1 MARKFLFALPFL
13 MIVPANAQDDKVAN
27 SYERIGKALQACRTR
42 FLQRFGDTKTGQDYI
57 ECILPQERAANHTC
71 LGAGTRGEFA
81 ACVTNSSIRVME
93 TCDLTK
99 C

>member
-1 MARKFLFALPFL
+1 MPRKFLVALPFL

-27 SYERIGKALQACRTR
+27 SCERIGKASQACRTR
-42 FLQRFGDTKTGQDYI
+42 FPQRFGDTKTGQDYI
-57 ECILPQERAANHTC
+57 ECILLQERAPNHTC